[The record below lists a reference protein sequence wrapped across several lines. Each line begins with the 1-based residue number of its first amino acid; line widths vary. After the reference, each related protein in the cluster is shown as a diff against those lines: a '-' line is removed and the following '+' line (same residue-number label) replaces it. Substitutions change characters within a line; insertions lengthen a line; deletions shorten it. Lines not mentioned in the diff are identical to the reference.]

1 MQQNEK
7 LKKELQALREENAS
21 LKTELS
27 EISLQPSEKKLHAKQ
42 ALQTENNLRSF
53 FEKIGLGVWEYAV
66 DTTETSFSKAIRNLL
81 KIKSKNGIIKL
92 DVVLEKI
99 HFQDVERVTEAYEKI
114 ITGESSIYECMYR
127 VLRKNGQYT
136 WVLSRGVPIFN
147 SKAEIHKIIGCIEDL
162 SHSKRYNVVKERL
175 EFMQRIA
182 DALPIP
188 VYYKDMNGRYI
199 GFNEAFKEFVTSVGT
214 KTPNIVGSTIKDIHS
229 INNKSTGTELDE
241 DEKAFLNGPEKYF
254 EKNYTLTT
262 STGEKRFVINKKN
275 ILSDSQNNP
284 KFLVGGILDI
294 TDHERAKAKGRIHQ
308 EQLLLADK
316 MKSLGVLISGVAHE
330 INNPNNFIN
339 INAVLLQKMWED
351 FKPLFYD
358 KMKNSPDFKLGNIPG
373 NKLEESI
380 DDLLFG
386 IKDGSERIGK
396 IIESLK
402 AYIRNAPSDIKET
415 FDLHDAI
422 ENVTFL
428 LKNQM
433 IKSTD
438 KFTINRKI
446 EKLPVKGVQQQIEQV
461 IINVLQNACQALT
474 SRKQSIEIETAID
487 KSGKLAIIKI
497 IDDGTGIKS
506 EHLNFIT
513 DPFFT
518 TKRESGGTGL
528 GLSISSSILE
538 DHEGHFNF
546 DSKIGKGT
554 IVEIIL
560 PIVYAE

>member
-241 DEKAFLNGPEKYF
+241 DEKAFLKNPEKYF

-275 ILSDSQNNP
+275 ILYDSQNKP
-284 KFLVGGILDI
+284 RFLVGGVLDI
-294 TDHERAKAKGRIHQ
+294 TDHERAKAKARIHQ

-339 INAVLLQKMWED
+339 INAVLLQKMWKD
-351 FKPLFYD
+351 FKPFFYS
-358 KMKNSPDFKLGNIPG
+358 KMKDSPDFKLGNIPG

-446 EKLPVKGVQQQIEQV
+446 KKLPVKGVQQQIEQV

-518 TKRESGGTGL
+518 TKREDGGTGL
-528 GLSISSSILE
+528 GLSISSSILK

-546 DSKIGKGT
+546 DSRNGKGT

-560 PIVYAE
+560 PLVCDE